1 MENEIKPEVEKLNS
15 TEEIQA
21 KVQHEVAP
29 KTVENQKSFKHAFR
43 SDQIWGKCQ
52 ISSQFVPIKW
62 GMDEKAS

>member
-29 KTVENQKSFKHAFR
+29 KTRKVLNMHLEVIRF
-43 SDQIWGKCQ
+43 G
-52 ISSQFVPIKW
+52 
-62 GMDEKAS
+62 ASVR